1 MPPIPPA
8 TRGLVRAYFIL
19 SGSEPDT
26 CIPRPVGSAS
36 RRAVTRAY
44 PEGRRTR
51 AGRGIKRIPVGQVT
65 KRIPNRVGNPKTRM
79 SWACCKVLPRAVTS
93 RIPPRIES
101 VIKTRMSGAP
111 AVKSPSPG
119 PAGKR
124 RCCTARLAT
133 SRLTQNLQATR
144 IEVGNRG
151 ADVWAR
157 YI

>member
-1 MPPIPPA
+1 MEDRGNVKFECLLSPLPREDLCAPTLFFQEVNPTRASRGQLAVHLEGQSHVHILKDAGLAPA
-8 TRGLVRAYFIL
+8 AA
-19 SGSEPDT
+19 P
-26 CIPRPVGSAS
+26 SAS
-36 RRAVTRAY
+36 RMS
-44 PEGRRTR
+44 R
-51 AGRGIKRIPVGQVT
+51 AGT
-65 KRIPNRVGNPKTRM
+65 
-79 SWACCKVLPRAVTS
+79 CCKVLPRAVTS